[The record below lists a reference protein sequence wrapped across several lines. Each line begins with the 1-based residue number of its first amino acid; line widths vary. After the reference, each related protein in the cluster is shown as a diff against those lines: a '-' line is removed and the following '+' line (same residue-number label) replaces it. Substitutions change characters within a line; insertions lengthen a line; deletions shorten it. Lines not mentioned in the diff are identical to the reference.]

1 MNTWKRVVSTAL
13 IVSLA
18 LSFQGAVRAENPQP
32 AIDVRYPAVLSGPVQ
47 VKVKSLL
54 SERANGGA
62 RIAVVVKM
70 YNVWGSAARV
80 PDYELR
86 VVTSAGT
93 SYVLKPSADN
103 PSSVPAS
110 SSVELSYMAQI
121 DRTDAVQPTD
131 LVWVDVNKD
140 VYPKVE
146 TSMLK
151 LPVSSLVWYGD
162 AADNGSIPVKA
173 WGTPF
178 TIPGIESSLE
188 YTPVGMTKQFK
199 DGAPVELLQLLVTN
213 TGTQTETVPAFTVD
227 GKAAGQIYK
236 GSRQEQAAVSVDP
249 KEKKYLYI
257 SIPYEADKPLE
268 SLTVQT
274 PESYKIPNR
283 TDAAAAVSYS
293 VGRLRIALPETQPGS
308 PSGLPTVEGFGTRL
322 AFDPLNSAVH
332 PDLAVSVVD
341 FRLYENK
348 GQSYQTGVMKLK
360 LDNRSDKPLP
370 VPQLAAELI
379 GASGSSYTGSQQ
391 KTAAQEVLPGTAY
404 VMNYT
409 FMLPLAGDGDH
420 FTLKFSDSKTAAPYK
435 TAIGQVGLNVNQTKN
450 DDATFSFYPYGLNV
464 KDWSLTYTTGTNPT
478 TKSYTYTYK
487 LKWNVDLKTTEP
499 VIVDAGYSKLQ
510 LVIEGSDTREVARQ
524 TLSLTGEG
532 RVENGEQSIYFT
544 DTPSDQFDHPL
555 TLRVYETVDTPYGP
569 ARRLI
574 GTMQQP

>member
-1 MNTWKRVVSTAL
+1 MHTWKRVVSTAL

-18 LSFQGAVRAENPQP
+18 LSFQGAVRAEHPQP
-32 AIDVRYPAVLSGPVQ
+32 VVDVRYPAVLSGPLQ

-54 SERANGGA
+54 SERANGGT
-62 RIAVVVKM
+62 RVGVVVKM
-70 YNVWGSAARV
+70 YNVWGSTARV

-86 VVTSAGT
+86 VVTSAGV
-93 SYVLKPSADN
+93 SYVLKPSGDN
-103 PSSVPAS
+103 PGSVPAS

-121 DRTDAVQPTD
+121 DRSDAVQPAD

-151 LPVSSLVWYGD
+151 LPVSGLVWYGD
-162 AADNGSIPVKA
+162 AADNGSIPVTE

-178 TIPGIESSLE
+178 AIPGIESSLI
-188 YTPVGMTKQFK
+188 YTPVGFTKQFK

-213 TGTQTETVPAFTVD
+213 TGTQAETVPAFTVD
-227 GKAAGQIYK
+227 GKAAGQTYK

-249 KEKKYLYI
+249 NEKKYLYV

-283 TDAAAAVSYS
+283 TDGAAAVSYS
-293 VGRLRIALPETQPGS
+293 VGRLRIALPEAQPGS

-332 PDLAVSVVD
+332 PDLAVSVTD

-348 GQSYQTGVMKLK
+348 GQSYRTGVVKLK
-360 LDNRSDKPLP
+360 LANGGDKPVP

-379 GASGSSYTGSQQ
+379 GAGGSSYTGSAQ

-409 FMLPLAGDGDH
+409 FVLPLEGAGDR
-420 FTLKFSDSKTAAPYK
+420 FRLKFSDSKTAAPYK
-435 TAIGQVGLNVNQTKN
+435 TAIGQVGLNVNQMKDEDGT
-450 DDATFSFYPYGLNV
+450 AAFYPYALKV
-464 KDWSLTYTTGTNPT
+464 KDWSLAYTTGTNPL

-487 LKWNVDLKTTEP
+487 LKWNVDLTTTEP
-499 VIVDAGYSKLQ
+499 VIVDGGYSKLQ

-555 TLRVYETVDTPYGP
+555 TMRVYEVIDTPYGP

-574 GTMQQP
+574 GTLRQP